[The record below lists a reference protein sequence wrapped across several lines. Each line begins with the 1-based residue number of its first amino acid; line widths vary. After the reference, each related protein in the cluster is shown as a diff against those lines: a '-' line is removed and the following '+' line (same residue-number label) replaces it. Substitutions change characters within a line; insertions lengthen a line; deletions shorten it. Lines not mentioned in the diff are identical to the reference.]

1 MLSSHSTEL
10 LKTLLSSVIPSRCGG
25 PEVLRPLWAYE
36 SMQRAYNLI
45 ELVALLDLRSR
56 ESIRGSIDVALENG
70 NATALAKSYQALNI
84 VDEID
89 HLLCSGLLRT
99 MAHGLVELFG
109 TPIGNVVLKTQI
121 APLSLSAI
129 RRRAL
134 VLVCNELLV
143 NALRHAFVGRSDGRI
158 KVTLGS
164 LNHRRR
170 YLVVSDNGNGM
181 TNVASRTPGDIV
193 SDLACLLDGEIQYRS
208 VDPHGLEVVISFDL
222 ERVDSDLQEMGLS
235 RIPCW

>member
-1 MLSSHSTEL
+1 MFSSHSTEL
-10 LKTLLSSVIPSRCGG
+10 LKALLSSVISSRCGSS
-25 PEVLRPLWAYE
+25 EVLRPLWAFE
-36 SMQRAYNLI
+36 SMRRAYNLI

-56 ESIRGSIDVALENG
+56 GSMRGSIDVALENG
-70 NATALAKSYQALNI
+70 NAAALAESYQALDI
-84 VDEID
+84 VNEND
-89 HLLCSGLLRT
+89 HLLCSNILRT
-99 MAHGLVELFG
+99 MARGLVELFR

-129 RRRAL
+129 KRRAL

-143 NALRHAFVGRSDGRI
+143 NALRHAFVGRSDGLI

-164 LNHRRR
+164 FNHLRH

-181 TNVASRTPGDIV
+181 TNVAAQTPGDIV
-193 SDLACLLDGEIQYRS
+193 SDLACMLDGEIQYRS

-222 ERVDSDLQEMGLS
+222 AG
-235 RIPCW
+235 CGN